1 MILVNFIKKRTKMSS
16 LLANNIFTIC
26 CNIVPALHLIQ
37 NLLGQLL
44 PFHELEILWHLSGIL
59 SFGFP
64 FGFGGETR
72 D

>member
-1 MILVNFIKKRTKMSS
+1 MSGS
-16 LLANNIFTIC
+16 LANDIFTVC
-26 CNIVPALHLIQ
+26 CNLVPALHLIQ

-44 PFHELEILWHLSGIL
+44 PFHELEILGHFSGIL

-64 FGFGGETR
+64 FGFSGETR